1 MEIKLEINKC
11 DPIKLTSFCTRKET
25 IKQRQPTEWKR
36 TFATDVTDN
45 DLISKLYIACILSH

>member
-25 IKQRQPTEWKR
+25 IKQTNK
-36 TFATDVTDN
+36 DN
-45 DLISKLYIACILSH
+45 LQNGREHLQLMLLKMT